1 MRVRLQHGVRAWG
14 LVAQVRH
21 HPHRSCRT
29 GQGRNFGPFSTGS
42 RLARTTLVAALAARA
57 AFATFAPAFA
67 TLTRA
72 LATALATALAAR
84 RAVLTLFGQRAVG
97 NRLRLRRDA
106 FRTCAGFGLTTLT
119 RAGTLATA
127 FATAFTSFATALAPF
142 AGCARL
148 TRLARFTGFATF
160 AALTALLTSFTTA
173 LFAVALPRPFRCA
186 GLLAFGALGGDTVT
200 TRFTVAAAPFTAAA
214 ALAFAIATA
223 PAFASAFTT
232 ATAASIATALR
243 AAVGTAFT
251 PLFLPGLYRR
261 RCRRRFRRG
270 R

>member
-67 TLTRA
+67 TLTR
-72 LATALATALAAR
+72 ALATALAAR